1 MVLCSEALCE
11 INNRTVYDLLAF
23 ILFFLFYI
31 FSLKI
36 QYKLNTTS
44 VTTVPDPESMNMTL
58 TSFPKFTKL

>member
-1 MVLCSEALCE
+1 MVLSSEALCE

-36 QYKLNTTS
+36 HYKLVLMHNTEITA
-44 VTTVPDPESMNMTL
+44 L
-58 TSFPKFTKL
+58 TQHLSLLFLIQSQ

>member
-1 MVLCSEALCE
+1 MKSTIGLTLQ
-11 INNRTVYDLLAF
+11 VYNLLAF

-58 TSFPKFTKL
+58 TSFQVY

>member
-1 MVLCSEALCE
+1 MKSTIGLTLQ
-11 INNRTVYDLLAF
+11 VYDLLAF

-58 TSFPKFTKL
+58 TSFQVY

>member
-1 MVLCSEALCE
+1 MVLSSEALCE

-36 QYKLNTTS
+36 HYKLVLMHNTEKTA
-44 VTTVPDPESMNMTL
+44 L
-58 TSFPKFTKL
+58 TQHLSLLFLIQSQ